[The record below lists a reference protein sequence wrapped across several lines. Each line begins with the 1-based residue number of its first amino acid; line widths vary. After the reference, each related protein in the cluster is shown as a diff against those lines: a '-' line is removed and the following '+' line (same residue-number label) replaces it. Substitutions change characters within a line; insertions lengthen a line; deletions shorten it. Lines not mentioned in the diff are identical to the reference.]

1 MKIGCHLSSSGGY
14 LAMAQTA
21 VSIGAN
27 VFQFFTRNPRGGAT
41 KPVDKSDVAA
51 FLKYADENG
60 IGPIL
65 AHAPYTLN
73 AAGAEPRVREFAE
86 EVMVDDLKR
95 LELTPGAMYNFHPG
109 SHVGQG
115 AEKGIELIASHLNRV
130 FTRVCKDLSISESG
144 ESVKRRGLS
153 TVVLLETMAGKGSEV
168 GRNFEEVRAII
179 DATEGDRGLKTGD
192 VRLGV
197 CLDTCHVWDGGYD
210 IVNDLDGVLKEFDK
224 IIGLDRL
231 KAIHINDSMNV
242 LAAHKDRHEK
252 IGKGKIG
259 LEAFARVVNHPKLRD
274 LPFYLETPCDLQGYK
289 EEIALLKGL
298 RK

>member
-27 VFQFFTRNPRGGAT
+27 VFQFFTRNPRGGAA
-41 KPVDKSDVAA
+41 KPIDLTDVEA
-51 FLKYADENG
+51 FKKYAATNG

-73 AAGAEPRVREFAE
+73 AASAEDRTRDFARS
-86 EVMVDDLKR
+86 VFIDDLKR
-95 LELTPGAMYNFHPG
+95 LQHTPGAMYNFHPG

-115 AEKGIELIASHLNRV
+115 AEKGIELISNLLKDV
-130 FTRVCKDLSISESG
+130 FEETSRYVKG
-144 ESVKRRGLS
+144 EIA
-153 TVVLLETMAGKGSEV
+153 TTVLLETMSGKGSEI
-168 GRNFEEVRAII
+168 GRSFEELREII
-179 DATEGDRGLKTGD
+179 DRTGLP
-192 VRLGV
+192 LGV

-210 IVNDLDGVLKEFDK
+210 IVNNLDGVIDEFDRV
-224 IIGLDRL
+224 IGLDRL
-231 KAIHINDSMNV
+231 KAIHTNDSMNT
-242 LAAHKDRHEK
+242 LSSHKDRHEK

-259 LEAFARVVNHPKLRD
+259 LDAFTRIINHPKLKDR
-274 LPFYLETPCDLQGYK
+274 PFYLETPCDLQGYK

-298 RK
+298 TK

>member
-1 MKIGCHLSSSGGY
+1 MG
-14 LAMAQTA
+14 QTA
-21 VSIGAN
+21 ASIDAN
-27 VFQFFTRNPRGGAT
+27 VFQFFTRNPRGGAA
-41 KPVDKSDVAA
+41 KPIDKADVAA
-51 FLKYADENG
+51 FLGYAAENG

-73 AAGAEPRVREFAE
+73 AASSDPRIRDFAQG
-86 EVMVDDLKR
+86 VFIDDLTR

-115 AEKGIELIASHLNRV
+115 AEKGIELISELLLHV
-130 FTRVCKDLSISESG
+130 FDAVRKVAKG
-144 ESVKRRGLS
+144 EIA
-153 TVVLLETMAGKGSEV
+153 TTVLLETMSGKGSEV
-168 GRNFEEVRAII
+168 GRTFEELRAII
-179 DATEGDRGLKTGD
+179 DRTALP
-192 VRLGV
+192 LGV

-210 IVNDLDGVLKEFDK
+210 IVGDLDGVLAEFDRVV
-224 IIGLDRL
+224 GLGRL

-242 LAAHKDRHEK
+242 LGAHKDRHEK

-259 LEAFARVVNHPKLRD
+259 IDAFRRIVNHPALRD

-298 RK
+298 TE

>member
-14 LAMAQTA
+14 LAMGQTA

-27 VFQFFTRNPRGGAT
+27 VFQFFTRNPRGGAA
-41 KPVDKSDVAA
+41 KPIDKADVAA
-51 FLKYADENG
+51 FNEYAAANG

-73 AAGAEPRVREFAE
+73 AAGAEERVREFAE
-86 EVMVDDLKR
+86 MTMADDLRR
-95 LELTPGAMYNFHPG
+95 LELTPEALYNFHPG

-115 AEKGIELIASHLNRV
+115 AEKGIELISSML
-130 FTRVCKDLSISESG
+130 
-144 ESVKRRGLS
+144 KRIFDNFGS
-153 TVVLLETMAGKGSEV
+153 TPSTTVLLETMAGKGSEV
-168 GRNFEEVRAII
+168 GRNFEELRAIM
-179 DATEGDRGLKTGD
+179 DLSGLN
-192 VRLGV
+192 LGV
-197 CLDTCHVWDGGYD
+197 CLDTCHIWDGGYD
-210 IVNDLDGVLKEFDK
+210 IVGNLDGVLDEFDRV
-224 IIGLDRL
+224 IGLDKL
-231 KAIHINDSMNV
+231 KAIHLNDTMNT

-259 LEAFARVVNHPKLRD
+259 LEAFERIVNHPKLRD

-298 RK
+298 QK

>member
-27 VFQFFTRNPRGGAT
+27 VFQFFTRNPRGGAA
-41 KPVDKSDVAA
+41 KPIDKNDTAA
-51 FLKYADENG
+51 FMEYAAANS

-73 AAGAEPRVREFAE
+73 AASSEDRTRDFAKS
-86 EVMVDDLKR
+86 VFIDDLAR
-95 LELTPGAMYNFHPG
+95 LQYTPGAMYNFHPG

-115 AEKGIELIASHLNRV
+115 AEKGIELISDLLAEV
-130 FTRVCKDLSISESG
+130 FAAARKKAGAEIAT
-144 ESVKRRGLS
+144 
-153 TVVLLETMAGKGSEV
+153 TVLLETMSGKGSEV
-168 GRNFEEVRAII
+168 GRNFEELRAII
-179 DATEGDRGLKTGD
+179 DRTGLP
-192 VRLGV
+192 LGV

-210 IVNDLDGVLKEFDK
+210 IVNDLDGVLDEFDRVV
-224 IIGLDRL
+224 GLGRL
-231 KAIHINDSMNV
+231 KAIHVNDSMNP
-242 LAAHKDRHEK
+242 LSAHKDRHEK

-259 LEAFARVVNHPKLRD
+259 FDAFARIVNHPRLKD

-298 RK
+298 AK

>member
-14 LAMAQTA
+14 LAMGQTA

-27 VFQFFTRNPRGGAT
+27 VFQFFTRNPRGGAA
-41 KPVDKSDVAA
+41 KPIDKADVAA
-51 FLKYADENG
+51 FNEYAAANG

-73 AAGAEPRVREFAE
+73 AAGAEERVREFAE
-86 EVMVDDLKR
+86 MTMADDLRR
-95 LELTPGAMYNFHPG
+95 LELTPGALYNFHPG

-115 AEKGIELIASHLNRV
+115 AEKGIELISSML
-130 FTRVCKDLSISESG
+130 
-144 ESVKRRGLS
+144 KRIFDNFGS
-153 TVVLLETMAGKGSEV
+153 TPSTTVLLETMAGKGSEV
-168 GRNFEEVRAII
+168 GRNFEELRAIMDI
-179 DATEGDRGLKTGD
+179 SGLN
-192 VRLGV
+192 LGV

-210 IVNDLDGVLKEFDK
+210 IVGNLDGVLDEFDRV
-224 IIGLDRL
+224 IGLDKL
-231 KAIHINDSMNV
+231 KAIHLNDTMNT

-259 LEAFARVVNHPKLRD
+259 LEAFERIVNHPKLRD

-298 RK
+298 QK